1 MATVDK
7 NDPQLLPCATALD
20 TLLKAA
26 VLAPSGDN
34 TQPWRFDVYRRQWT
48 ILVDVDPTR
57 DASPMNVG
65 QRMAWIAIGAA
76 IENMVQTAEGHG
88 WQYRLTDMTGDRPVR
103 FQLEPTTE
111 IGTIDPNITARAT
124 NRKVY
129 NGGEIPPAYI
139 AALQADTAEIDGV
152 SAHWI
157 TDRGALAQL
166 SHLIAR
172 ADALILGTKP
182 IRDAF
187 LAKVRFD
194 QPANA
199 IVDEGLSLGSLEI
212 SAAERFMLGWMR
224 YVPDGPLRLLG
235 GRSVFASAAKKL
247 ALSASGLCLITAPD
261 DSHASKI
268 PIGRVWQRAWLA
280 LTKQKLACQPM
291 MSLVV
296 LRNIRDH
303 GPKALLEQ
311 IGKSASESLLE
322 DFEFAFG
329 ESASSR
335 VAAIMRIGWSAAPTS
350 RTGRLHGKVLDKDFS
365 SAEMRSDYGSKR

>member
-1 MATVDK
+1 MATVEI
-7 NDPQLLPCATALD
+7 NDPQVEMNDPQVLPRTTALD

-34 TQPWRFDVYRRQWT
+34 TQPWRFAVNREQWK
-48 ILVDVDPTR
+48 IFVDVDPTR
-57 DASPMNVG
+57 DTSPMNAG

-76 IENMVQTAEGHG
+76 IENMVHTAVGHG
-88 WQYRLTDMTGDRPVR
+88 WQYRLTDTTGDRPASL
-103 FQLEPTTE
+103 QLEPTSE
-111 IGTIDPNITARAT
+111 IGTIDPILAARAT

-129 NGGEIPPAYI
+129 QVGEIPAACI
-139 AALQADTAEIDGV
+139 AALQADTVEIDGV
-152 SAHWI
+152 SARWI
-157 TDRGALAQL
+157 TDRSTVTQL

-199 IVDEGLSLGSLEI
+199 VVDEGLSLGSLEV

-235 GRSVFASAAKKL
+235 GRGVFAGAAKRL
-247 ALSASGLCLITAPD
+247 AMSASGLCVIATAD
-261 DSHASKI
+261 DSLASKI
-268 PIGRVWQRAWLA
+268 PVGRVWQRAWLA

-291 MSLVV
+291 MSLMV

-303 GPKALLEQ
+303 GSSKLLAE
-311 IGKSASESLLE
+311 IGKAQSLSLL
-322 DFEFAFG
+322 DEFSQFSDG
-329 ESASSR
+329 
-335 VAAIMRIGWSAAPTS
+335 VGLPLVHAIMRFGNADKPTTT
-350 RTGRLHGKVLDKDFS
+350 TGRLSVQ
-365 SAEMRSDYGSKR
+365 RSVIDRTET